1 MKIVFDSYAA
11 AEPVPVQH
19 FIKNRKLVK
28 YFNRETA
35 AALVAA
41 GKLIGTDALDAATPF
56 YYETGVMEYESLGL
70 DAIAAGSIDAAGRFD
85 PQRFVDIGV
94 KAVPPLTQFKA
105 LYNMPLG
112 FVAIEHGLCG
122 DNAVVYASAR
132 GLMLQALCAPTSAQV
147 LLGCGKVYADAH
159 IESAFVLLADNELK
173 TASRYLDAIDE
184 NAEAIELFR
193 AWRAAYGAT
202 T

>member
-1 MKIVFDSYAA
+1 MKIVFDTYSADD
-11 AEPVPVQH
+11 PIPVQR

-41 GKLIGTDALDAATPF
+41 GKLIGATPLEATTPF
-56 YYETGVMEYESLGL
+56 YYETGVMEHESLGL
-70 DAIAAGSIDAAGRFD
+70 DAIAANSIDDAGCFD
-85 PQRFVDIGV
+85 PQRFVNIGV

-105 LYNMPLG
+105 LYNMPLS

-122 DNAVVYASAR
+122 DNAVIYASAR
-132 GLMLQALCAPTSAQV
+132 GLILQALCAPMSAQL

-159 IESAFVLLADNELK
+159 IECAFALLDSNELD
-173 TASRYLDAIDE
+173 TAAQQLDAIDE

-193 AWRAAYGAT
+193 SWCATYGTAS
-202 T
+202 